1 MKASFDLSLYPLH
14 QDFEK
19 PIKDFIRKLRQSGF
33 ELIET
38 PLSTQVY
45 GDFSEIMNWLDKNLE
60 EILQNQKHCVV
71 TIKIVKGDRS
81 NYRPFEN

>member
-60 EILQNQKHCVV
+60 ETLQNQKHCVV
-71 TIKIVKGDRS
+71 TIKIIKGDRS

>member
-45 GDFSEIMNWLDKNLE
+45 GDFSEILNWLDKNLE
-60 EILQNQKHCVV
+60 ETLQNQKHCVV

>member
-1 MKASFDLSLYPLH
+1 MKASFDISLYPLH

-45 GDFSEIMNWLDKNLE
+45 GDFSKIMSWLDKNLGDT
-60 EILQNQKHCVV
+60 LQNQKHCVV